1 MSALGWLLL
10 PCSWLYGLAV
20 WLRNRFY
27 DIGVFRVKG
36 LNVPVISVG
45 NLTAGGTGKTPF
57 VEYLV
62 RYCQSERK
70 KVAVLSRGYRRS
82 TSGTIVVSDGKS
94 MASTPDRA
102 GDEPFQI
109 ARRFPAAIVIS
120 DERRTRSAAI
130 ALNQFH
136 ADVLVL
142 DDGFQ
147 HRSIKRDLDIVLIN
161 GEQPIARTPMLPA
174 GNRREPL
181 SSLGRADLVATTSD
195 SAGPGDT
202 QVHGGANSRGLNTG
216 AGPGPSKGVK
226 LRFRPASLCRVFGEE
241 VLDPGAA
248 RGRRVVAFCGIANPH
263 SFRRTL
269 GEMGT
274 DLSAELSFPDHH
286 WFAPRDLVRIRKLF
300 EGSGASMIL
309 TTEKD
314 AVRLS
319 ALSVEQSFRSLPI
332 YFVRIETEVVEGEP
346 ELHRLINSVIRRDYE
361 AG

>member
-1 MSALGWLLL
+1 MRWLLL

-27 DIGVFRVKG
+27 DKGVFKVKRF
-36 LNVPVISVG
+36 NVAVISVG

-70 KVAVLSRGYRRS
+70 KVAVLSRGYKRS
-82 TSGTIVVSDGKS
+82 TSGTIVVSDGISIK
-94 MASTPDRA
+94 STPDHS
-102 GDEPFQI
+102 GDEPYQI
-109 ARRFPAAIVIS
+109 ARRFPAAVVIS
-120 DERRTRSAAI
+120 DERRTRSATI
-130 ALNQFH
+130 ALDQFH

-147 HRSIKRDLDIVLIN
+147 HRAINRNLDIVLVN
-161 GEQPIARTPMLPA
+161 GEQSLAHTPMLPA

-181 SSLGRADLVATTSD
+181 SSLRRADLVATTCVSGRPVD
-195 SAGPGDT
+195 ARAPGGPFPA
-202 QVHGGANSRGLNTG
+202 Q
-216 AGPGPSKGVK
+216 GVK

-241 VLDPGAA
+241 VLDPGTV
-248 RGRRVVAFCGIANPH
+248 RGRPVVAFCGIANPR

-274 DLSAELSFPDHH
+274 DLRAEVSFPDHH

-314 AVRLS
+314 EVRLS
-319 ALSVEQSFRSLPI
+319 ALPVEQSFRSLPL
-332 YFVRIETEVVEGEP
+332 YFVRIEAEVVEGEM
-346 ELHRLINSVIRRDYE
+346 ELHRLINSVIRRDY
-361 AG
+361 GSR